1 MLLFCFANTEKKCF
15 VSFRELCLSALCSCR
30 VPEAVSLIARTVEDN
45 CGKKK
50 QKVKLKNKQRK
61 DFKTIITKKL

>member
-1 MLLFCFANTEKKCF
+1 MLLFCLVANTEKKCF
-15 VSFRELCLSALCSCR
+15 VFFRELCLSALCSCR

-50 QKVKLKNKQRK
+50 QKVKLKKQ
-61 DFKTIITKKL
+61 TKKRL

>member
-1 MLLFCFANTEKKCF
+1 
-15 VSFRELCLSALCSCR
+15 

-50 QKVKLKNKQRK
+50 QKVKLKKQ
-61 DFKTIITKKL
+61 TKKRL